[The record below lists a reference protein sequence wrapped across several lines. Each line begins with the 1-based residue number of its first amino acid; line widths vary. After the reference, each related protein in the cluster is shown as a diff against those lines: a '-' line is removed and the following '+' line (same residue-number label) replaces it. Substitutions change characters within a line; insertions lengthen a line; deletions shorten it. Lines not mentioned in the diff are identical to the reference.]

1 MCLAPTDV
9 PPSREG
15 RSGHE
20 EGVCTRD
27 ATLALGLA
35 ACGDDDGRAGSGLRG
50 GEGGGTI
57 RVALGDIESVETLAL
72 FIALDRVRER
82 GTEVELVELS
92 DEDLA
97 NQAVVGGQADVG
109 LGAPYGLIQGSGAPL
124 RIFCQLQR
132 LRFFPVVDK
141 AAYPDWQA
149 LDGETLAVHSR
160 GSTSE
165 ALAHIIEQ
173 EEGIEFGKVSFV
185 PGAEVRATA
194 LLRGN
199 VKAAH
204 ARHPEQE
211 LRDGRGAGQVP
222 RPADAGDRASDEVLF
237 ANTEWLKQNGQSA
250 QVLLEEILTVWRSIA
265 KDPEF
270 VQKERERL
278 GLAHDL
284 PPELEKELVPYYRQG
299 AEEGLFTQDCGGEAA
314 ARDDFEFYSAAGQ
327 LKGDPADLRVE
338 DFWSLDQLDAAVS
351 KVEAIGQ
358 LSGHVGREPRR
369 PRRPGPTV
377 PVAWRPGRA
386 GPGSCAPRRSCSCS
400 RCGSGAAAR
409 R

>member
-1 MCLAPTDV
+1 MKRVCALA
-9 PPSREG
+9 
-15 RSGHE
+15 
-20 EGVCTRD
+20 

-35 ACGDDDGRAGSGLRG
+35 ACGDDDGQAAGG

-82 GTEVELVELS
+82 GTKVDLVELS

-141 AAYPDWQA
+141 AAYPDWKA

-165 ALAHIIEQ
+165 ALAHIIEKEQ
-173 EEGIEFGKVSFV
+173 GIEFGKVSFV

-199 VKAAH
+199 VKAALVDIPNKNYVMAQEPGKFH
-204 ARHPEQE
+204 VLPTPET
-211 LRDGRGAGQVP
+211 A
-222 RPADAGDRASDEVLF
+222 ASDEVLF

-250 QVLLEEILTVWRSIA
+250 QVLLEEILTVWRSIK
-265 KDPEF
+265 KDPNF
-270 VQKERERL
+270 VQTERKRL
-278 GLAHDL
+278 GLARDL
-284 PPELEKELVPYYRQG
+284 PPDLEKELVPYYRQG
-299 AEEGLFTQDCGGEAA
+299 AQEGLFTQDCGGEAA
-314 ARDDFEFYSAAGQ
+314 AKDDFAFYSAAGQ
-327 LKGDPADLRVE
+327 LKGDPAALKVE
-338 DFWSLDQLDAAVS
+338 DFWSLDPIAPALS
-351 KVEAIGQ
+351 KVE
-358 LSGHVGREPRR
+358 
-369 PRRPGPTV
+369 
-377 PVAWRPGRA
+377 
-386 GPGSCAPRRSCSCS
+386 
-400 RCGSGAAAR
+400 GSGS
-409 R
+409 